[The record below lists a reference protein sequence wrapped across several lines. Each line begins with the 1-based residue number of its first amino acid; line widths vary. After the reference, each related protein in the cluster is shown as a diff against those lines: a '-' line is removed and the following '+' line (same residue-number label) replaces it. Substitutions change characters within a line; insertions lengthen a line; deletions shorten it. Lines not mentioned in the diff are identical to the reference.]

1 LEENTIQRP
10 LGEKLCQEFMSGV
23 LQFIFL
29 AWPPFR
35 NLSAVPSRMQH
46 RRFGG
51 PVKGVVPYM
60 LVAGASVLIVAAVM
74 VRFVTQHRPP
84 AAVAIDYPADG
95 AIFPPEITAP
105 TFLWRDPDR
114 KAAV

>member
-1 LEENTIQRP
+1 
-10 LGEKLCQEFMSGV
+10 M
-23 LQFIFL
+23 
-29 AWPPFR
+29 
-35 NLSAVPSRMQH
+35 
-46 RRFGG
+46 
-51 PVKGVVPYM
+51 KGVVPYM